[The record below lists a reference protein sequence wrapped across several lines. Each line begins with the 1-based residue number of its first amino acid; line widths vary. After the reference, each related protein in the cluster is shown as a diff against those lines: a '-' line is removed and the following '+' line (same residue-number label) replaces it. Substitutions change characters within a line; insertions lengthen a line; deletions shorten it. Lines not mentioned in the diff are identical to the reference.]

1 MKYEVEL
8 AMTRIGNCWCQKPQL
23 TGILCDHLLVVCSF
37 RRLNYTRY
45 ISPYYIIQYY
55 INRWSS
61 HWRSY
66 DNIRDWS
73 MTNGTIIRP
82 DPVKINKERRRKICI
97 PLLWF
102 VFNIIHKH
110 KKNLGS
116 SFKLNPKSWNR
127 IWSSIQA
134 IWANFQ
140 TNYIIFIYLF
150 LLFTKKYLWA
160 D

>member
-110 KKNLGS
+110 KKKSGIEFQTQSKELEPNL
-116 SFKLNPKSWNR
+116 KLNPGYMS
-127 IWSSIQA
+127 
-134 IWANFQ
+134 
-140 TNYIIFIYLF
+140 
-150 LLFTKKYLWA
+150 
-160 D
+160 